1 LHQDSF
7 VFELTQRCNHD
18 CLHCYNAWK
27 NPVGYPMGELP
38 TGETLA
44 MLAKMLDET
53 GASLVTLSGGEP
65 LLRSDV
71 YEVVD
76 FLVKRGVAINFITN
90 ASLLDEGA
98 IARLVDGPAAQPA
111 VIPSGGRLAAPPPV
125 IPSGGRLPAAEV
137 EEPLRGEALIT
148 QRDSMTS
155 VGPPERSLDKLAMT
169 GGSALSG
176 ETESH
181 RISIFEVPLLSCERA
196 IHDRMSGAQG
206 AFDRMTNA
214 VAELKLHRQRIVGV
228 FVATRLNLPTWRETA
243 ELGIAL
249 GVDGIM
255 FNRFNPGGRGI
266 ENLELLQAS
275 PGEVQL
281 ALDEAER
288 ICEEYDFPISCS
300 IAMPPCLFDTA
311 RYRRLTFGFCA
322 AGTERAYYTLDPLGN
337 VRPCNHSPTILGN
350 IRTMSFE
357 AMATGLALAEF
368 KAARPAFCR
377 GCSLE
382 ETCLGGCKAA
392 AEAACGDA
400 WAMDPFLS
408 AFHEMARKP
417 E

>member
-1 LHQDSF
+1 MHQDSF
-7 VFELTQRCNHD
+7 VFEITQRCNHD

-27 NPVGYPMGELP
+27 NAVGYPMGELP

-76 FLVKRGVAINFITN
+76 FLVRRGVAINFITN
-90 ASLLDEGA
+90 ASLLDEA
-98 IARLVDGPAAQPA
+98 TVARLSP
-111 VIPSGGRLAAPPPV
+111 
-125 IPSGGRLPAAEV
+125 
-137 EEPLRGEALIT
+137 
-148 QRDSMTS
+148 
-155 VGPPERSLDKLAMT
+155 DKV
-169 GGSALSG
+169 
-176 ETESH
+176 
-181 RISIFEVPLLSCERA
+181 SIFEVPMLSCERA
-196 IHDRMSGAQG
+196 IHDRMSGAAG
-206 AFDRMTNA
+206 AFDKMTNA
-214 VAELKLHRQRIVGV
+214 VAELKLRRQRVVGV
-228 FVATRLNLPTWRETA
+228 FVATKLNLPTWRETA

-266 ENLELLQAS
+266 ANLTLLQAS
-275 PGEVQL
+275 PEEVQL

-350 IRTMSFE
+350 IRTGTFE
-357 AMATGLALAEF
+357 AMATGRAMREF
-368 KAARPAFCR
+368 KAARPRFCR
-377 GCSLE
+377 GCTLE
-382 ETCLGGCKAA
+382 KKCLGGCKAA

-400 WAMDPFLS
+400 WAMDPFLA
-408 AFHEMARKP
+408 AFHGQAVRP
-417 E
+417 

>member
-7 VFELTQRCNHD
+7 VFEVTQRCNHH

-38 TGETLA
+38 TGDTLA
-44 MLAKMLDET
+44 MLGKMLDET
-53 GASLVTLSGGEP
+53 GAHLVTLSGGEP
-65 LLRSDV
+65 LLRKDV
-71 YEVVD
+71 FEIVD
-76 FLVKRGVAINFITN
+76 FLVGRGVAVNFITN
-90 ASLLDEGA
+90 ASLLDEAA
-98 IARLVDGPAAQPA
+98 IARLTPDA
-111 VIPSGGRLAAPPPV
+111 V
-125 IPSGGRLPAAEV
+125 
-137 EEPLRGEALIT
+137 
-148 QRDSMTS
+148 S
-155 VGPPERSLDKLAMT
+155 V
-169 GGSALSG
+169 
-176 ETESH
+176 
-181 RISIFEVPLLSCERA
+181 FEVPLLSCERA
-196 IHDRMSGAQG
+196 IHDRMSGAPG

-214 VAELKLHRQRIVGV
+214 VAELKLRRQRVVGV
-228 FVATRLNLPTWRETA
+228 FVATKLNLHTWRETA

-266 ENLELLQAS
+266 GNLDLLQAS
-275 PGEVQL
+275 PSELQA

-350 IRTMSFE
+350 IRTTTFE
-357 AMATGLALAEF
+357 AMAAGRAMREF

-377 GCSLE
+377 GCKLE
-382 ETCLGGCKAA
+382 MECLGGCKAA
-392 AEAACGDA
+392 AEAACGDP
-400 WAMDPFLS
+400 WAMDPFLA
-408 AFHEMARKP
+408 AFHGMARRP
-417 E
+417 R

>member
-1 LHQDSF
+1 MVHQDSF

-44 MLAKMLDET
+44 MLGKMLDET

-65 LLRSDV
+65 MLRSDV

-90 ASLLDEGA
+90 ASLLDEVA
-98 IARLVDGPAAQPA
+98 ISRLTP
-111 VIPSGGRLAAPPPV
+111 
-125 IPSGGRLPAAEV
+125 
-137 EEPLRGEALIT
+137 
-148 QRDSMTS
+148 
-155 VGPPERSLDKLAMT
+155 DKV
-169 GGSALSG
+169 
-176 ETESH
+176 
-181 RISIFEVPLLSCERA
+181 SIFEVPLLSCERA
-196 IHDRMSGAQG
+196 IHDRMSGAEW

-214 VAELKLHRQRIVGV
+214 VAELKLRRQRVVGV

-266 ENLELLQAS
+266 ENLALLQAT
-275 PGEVQL
+275 PAELQA
-281 ALDEAER
+281 ALDDAER

-322 AGTERAYYTLDPLGN
+322 AGTEQAYYTLDPLGN
-337 VRPCNHSPTILGN
+337 VRPCNHSPLILGN

-357 AMATGLALAEF
+357 AMATGRAMQDF
-368 KAARPAFCR
+368 KAARPRFCR
-377 GCSLE
+377 GCRVE

-400 WAMDPFLS
+400 WAMDPFLA
-408 AFHEMARKP
+408 AFHGQARRP
-417 E
+417 

>member
-1 LHQDSF
+1 MHQDSF

-27 NPVGYPMGELP
+27 NPVDYPMGELS
-38 TGETLA
+38 TDETLA

-65 LLRSDV
+65 LLRDDV
-71 YEVVD
+71 YEIVD

-90 ASLLDEGA
+90 ASLLDEAA
-98 IARLVDGPAAQPA
+98 IARLVDGPAAPTL
-111 VIPSGGRLAAPPPV
+111 VIPSEGR
-125 IPSGGRLPAAEV
+125 PSAAEV
-137 EEPLRGEALIT
+137 EESLRAPAPFAKSGAERPA
-148 QRDSMTS
+148 QSQ
-155 VGPPERSLDKLAMT
+155 ERSLDKLGMT
-169 GGSALSG
+169 ERGGEAP
-176 ETESH
+176 SH
-181 RISIFEVPLLSCERA
+181 RISIFEVPLLSCERV
-196 IHDRMSGAQG
+196 IHDTMSGAAG
-206 AFDRMTNA
+206 AFDKMTNA
-214 VAELKLHRQRIVGV
+214 VAELKLRRQRVVGV
-228 FVATRLNLPTWRETA
+228 FVATKLNLPTWRETA

-266 ENLELLQAS
+266 ENIARLQAA
-275 PGEVQL
+275 PAELQA

-350 IRTMSFE
+350 IRTATFE
-357 AMATGLALAEF
+357 AMATGRAMRDF
-368 KAARPAFCR
+368 KAARPEFCR
-377 GCSLE
+377 GCKLE
-382 ETCLGGCKAA
+382 TACLGGCKAA
-392 AEAACGDA
+392 AEAACGDV

-408 AFHEMARKP
+408 AFQHMAARP
-417 E
+417 R